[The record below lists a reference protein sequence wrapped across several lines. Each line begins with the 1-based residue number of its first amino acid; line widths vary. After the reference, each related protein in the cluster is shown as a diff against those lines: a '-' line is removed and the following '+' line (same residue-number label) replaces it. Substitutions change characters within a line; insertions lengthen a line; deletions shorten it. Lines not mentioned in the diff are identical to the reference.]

1 MTSIDRTAYPNL
13 KATQIIS
20 DKTLTENYSLNT
32 HELEY
37 IKNSVRSNKLRLHFA
52 LQFKIFQ
59 NLGLFIDVEQAPQM
73 VVAHLK
79 KQLAVPHNLHM
90 PVLNL
95 KTLYR
100 HRQSIR
106 QHFGWT
112 PWGLKGPKSARRFA
126 IQSAYKAAQT
136 LNIPADIINVVIEE
150 LKINRFEIPAFST
163 LCRLVRH
170 VRSRANRTLFK
181 QTFDLLTHAKL
192 IPILDELIVVSDDKK
207 HSAYQMLKEPPKSPR
222 IKDFK
227 EQIRHHSWVDTLGN
241 VGSCVKHISK
251 QKYLQ
256 FVQEAKSLDISN
268 LMDISESRRYTLI
281 ACLIDYTKK
290 ETKDNLAEVFCKT
303 MATIHKKARIYLT
316 KLQEKATDKTQEIAW
331 FAHSILGEFKDNA
344 SDKNAFL
351 KNVSATIKESGGV
364 DELMKICAH
373 IIACHSNQHYPL
385 LWKYFKSKRVA
396 IFDVVETIEFG
407 SSTQRANLIN
417 AINFLISLRHKR
429 SETIKAPSDLSLD
442 FISDI
447 WRKLVYE
454 GKPENNILKRRYFEM
469 CVFTYLSYE
478 LTSGDIFI
486 EGADSFSDYR
496 TSLLSREECQEILEK
511 EPESASLPFNGNGF
525 IEDLKKEMIEKSK
538 VFDDIYPSL
547 SDFTIDDKGIGSLKK
562 VPVVKPT
569 PKTLE
574 LVAQIKKNMP
584 ERTLLDIL
592 CSTHHITGWA
602 FEFGPISGSE
612 ARFDEPINRYI
623 LNTFCHGTGMGPAQ
637 TAKHVRSDTELTPH
651 MLSWVNQRHVTIN
664 SLNKA
669 KDCIVNF
676 TKDFPITKAW
686 GDGSR
691 CAADGTLRD
700 IYEDNILA
708 ESHFRYVSK
717 GGICY
722 NHVADTYVALFSTF
736 MRCGLWEAVAIL
748 DGLLQ
753 NDSTVKPTTIHADTQ
768 GQSTVVFGLAHLLG
782 IKLMPRIRNWKKL
795 IFYKAD
801 PDIIYKN
808 VDQLFSES
816 IDWELI
822 KTHWP
827 DLIQV
832 VLSIKYGKISSALLL
847 KKLGT
852 YSRKNKLYQAFQE
865 LGRVIRTIFLLEY
878 LSNLKLREI
887 ITATTNKVEAY
898 NELSAW
904 VFFAGDVIV
913 SSNDPEEMEKAI
925 KYNLLISNCIIL
937 QNIIDLTDTI
947 HKLQSEGII
956 ITMEDMSRLSPYL
969 TSHIKRF
976 GEFVLDLEVK
986 PMDAEWIKNLK
997 IFG

>member
-1 MTSIDRTAYPNL
+1 MR
-13 KATQIIS
+13 
-20 DKTLTENYSLNT
+20 E
-32 HELEY
+32 
-37 IKNSVRSNKLRLHFA
+37 
-52 LQFKIFQ
+52 
-59 NLGLFIDVEQAPQM
+59 
-73 VVAHLK
+73 
-79 KQLAVPHNLHM
+79 
-90 PVLNL
+90 
-95 KTLYR
+95 
-100 HRQSIR
+100 
-106 QHFGWT
+106 
-112 PWGLKGPKSARRFA
+112 
-126 IQSAYKAAQT
+126 KAADQ
-136 LNIPADIINVVIEE
+136 
-150 LKINRFEIPAFST
+150 
-163 LCRLVRH
+163 
-170 VRSRANRTLFK
+170 
-181 QTFDLLTHAKL
+181 
-192 IPILDELIVVSDDKK
+192 
-207 HSAYQMLKEPPKSPR
+207 
-222 IKDFK
+222 
-227 EQIRHHSWVDTLGN
+227 
-241 VGSCVKHISK
+241 
-251 QKYLQ
+251 
-256 FVQEAKSLDISN
+256 
-268 LMDISESRRYTLI
+268 
-281 ACLIDYTKK
+281 
-290 ETKDNLAEVFCKT
+290 
-303 MATIHKKARIYLT
+303 
-316 KLQEKATDKTQEIAW
+316 TQEIAL
-331 FAHSILGEFKDNA
+331 FAHSILGEFKDN
-344 SDKNAFL
+344 SSNQNVFFKNI
-351 KNVSATIKESGGV
+351 SATIKENGGV
-364 DELMKICAH
+364 DELMETCDH
-373 IIACHSNQHYPL
+373 IIACHSNQHYSL
-385 LWKYFKSKRVA
+385 LWKHFKSKRVA
-396 IFDVVETIEFG
+396 LFDVAETIQFG
-407 SSTQRANLIN
+407 SSTQRINLIN
-417 AINFLISLRHKR
+417 ALNFLITNRQKR
-429 SETIKAPSDLSLD
+429 SETINALSDLSLD

-447 WRKLVYE
+447 WRRLVYE
-454 GKPENNILKRRYFEM
+454 GKYENNKLKRRYFEM

-496 TSLLSREECQEILEK
+496 TSLLSIEECQEILEK
-511 EPESASLPFNGNGF
+511 EQESASLPFNGDDL
-525 IEDLKKEMIEKSK
+525 IEEIKKEMIAKSK
-538 VFDDIYPSL
+538 AFDDLYPSL
-547 SDFTIDDKGIGSLKK
+547 SDFVIDDEGVGSLKK
-562 VPVVKPT
+562 APTAKPT

-612 ARFDEPINRYI
+612 PRFDESINRYI
-623 LNTFCHGTGMGPAQ
+623 LNTFCYGTGMGPAQ
-637 TAKHVRSDTELTPH
+637 TAKHVRSNTEITPH
-651 MLSWVNQRHVTIN
+651 MLSWINQRHVTIN

-669 KDCIVNF
+669 KDCVVNF

-700 IYEDNILA
+700 IYDDNILA
-708 ESHFRYVSK
+708 ESHFRYMSK

-753 NDSTVKPTTIHADTQ
+753 NDSAVRPTTIHADTQ

-801 PDIIYKN
+801 PEIIYKN
-808 VDQLFSES
+808 VDKIFSES

-865 LGRVIRTIFLLEY
+865 LGRAIRTIFLMEY

-898 NELSAW
+898 NELSDW
-904 VFFAGDVIV
+904 VFFAGNVIV

-925 KYNLLISNCIIL
+925 KYNLLISNCVIL

-947 HKLQSEGII
+947 HKLQKDGVL
-956 ITMEDMSRLSPYL
+956 ITMEDMARLSPYL

-976 GEFVLDLEVK
+976 GDFVLDLDAK
-986 PMDAEWIKNLK
+986 PVDAERIKNLK
-997 IFG
+997 IFD

>member
-1 MTSIDRTAYPNL
+1 MTSIDRTAYPSL
-13 KATQIIS
+13 KASQIIS
-20 DKTLTENYSLNT
+20 QKTLTENYSLNA
-32 HELEY
+32 HELVY
-37 IKNSVRSNKLRLHFA
+37 IQTSVRTSKLRLHFA
-52 LQFKIFQ
+52 LQFKTFQ
-59 NLGLFIDVEQAPQM
+59 NLGLFVDLEQIPQM
-73 VVAHLK
+73 IVNHIR
-79 KQLAVPHNLHM
+79 KQLAVPHNLQL
-90 PVLNL
+90 PSI
-95 KTLYR
+95 KPTTLYR

-106 QHFGWT
+106 EHSGWT
-112 PWGLKGPKSARRFA
+112 PWGLKEPKSARRFT

-136 LNIPADIINVVIEE
+136 LNLPADIINVVIEE

-170 VRSRANRTLFK
+170 VRSRAHRILFQ
-181 QTFDLLTHAKL
+181 QTFDLLTKEKL
-192 IPILDELIVVSDDKK
+192 IPTMDKLLIVPDGKT
-207 HSAYQMLKEPPKSPR
+207 HSSYQTLKEPPKSPR

-241 VGSCVKHISK
+241 MSSCLMDISK

-256 FVQEAKSLDISN
+256 FVQEAKSLDVSN
-268 LMDISESRRYTLI
+268 LMDISVSRRYTLM
-281 ACLIDYTKK
+281 ACLIDYAQK

-303 MATIHKKARIYLT
+303 MATVHKRARMNLIELRERAAN
-316 KLQEKATDKTQEIAW
+316 QTQEIAM
-331 FAHSILGEFKDNA
+331 FAQSVLGNFKDNS
-344 SDKNAFL
+344 SDQRVFFD
-351 KNVSATIKESGGV
+351 NVDVAIQENGGI
-364 DELMKICAH
+364 DELEKACDH
-373 IIACHSNQHYPL
+373 IIACYSNQHYPL
-385 LWKYFKSKRVA
+385 MWKYFKSRRVA

-407 SSTQRANLIN
+407 SSTQRINLIN
-417 AINFLISLRHKR
+417 ALNFLISNRHKR
-429 SETIKAPSDLSLD
+429 SETIKAPSDLSID

-447 WRKLVYE
+447 WRKLIYD
-454 GKPENNILKRRYFEM
+454 GKPEDNKLKRRYFEM

-496 TSLLSREECQEILEK
+496 TSLLTVEQCQEILEK
-511 EPESASLPFNGNGF
+511 EQEAATLPFNGDGL
-525 IEDLKKEMIEKSK
+525 IEDLKKELIDKSK
-538 VFDDIYPSL
+538 AFDDLYPSL
-547 SDFTIDDKGIGSLKK
+547 PDFVIDDKGLGSLRKS
-562 VPVVKPT
+562 PTAKPF

-584 ERTLLDIL
+584 DRTLLDIL
-592 CSTHHITGWA
+592 CATHHITGWSFA
-602 FEFGPISGSE
+602 FAPVSGSE

-637 TAKHVRSDTELTPH
+637 TAKHVRSDTEVTPH
-651 MLSWVNQRHVTIN
+651 MLSWINQRHVTIN
-664 SLNKA
+664 SLNRA
-669 KDCIVNF
+669 KDCVVNF
-676 TKDFPITKAW
+676 TKDFPITRAW

-691 CAADGTLRD
+691 CAADGTMRD

-708 ESHFRYVSK
+708 ESHFRYMSK
-717 GGICY
+717 GGVCY

-808 VDQLFSES
+808 VDKLFSES

-827 DLIQV
+827 DLMQV

-865 LGRVIRTIFLLEY
+865 LGRAIRTIFLLEY

-925 KYNLLISNCIIL
+925 KYNLLISNCVIL

-947 HKLQSEGII
+947 HKLQQDGTII
-956 ITMEDMSRLSPYL
+956 SMEDMARLSPYL

-976 GEFVLDLEVK
+976 GDFVLDLDTK
-986 PMDAEWIKNLK
+986 PVDAERIKNLK
-997 IFG
+997 IFE